1 MKEGLTAVFARLI
14 AATGPISIAHYMAEA
29 NARYYGSRD
38 PLGAAGDFVTAPE
51 ISQMFGELI
60 GLWLTDIWQRAGRP
74 EDACYV
80 ELGPGRGTL
89 ARDALRAAG
98 RAGLVPE
105 VHFVETSPALTD
117 LQRAAHPGA
126 VWHHDLSG
134 LPTDKPLL
142 IVANEFLDALP
153 VRQLVRTASGW
164 RERMVGLDA
173 DGAFIPVAGT
183 RPIDMAVPERFS
195 DVGEGAIVEASP
207 AAATIVQ
214 EVAGRLAAQGG
225 AALFIDYGYVEPQL
239 GSTLQA
245 IRVHRKVDV
254 FAEPGEA
261 DLTAHVDFATLAEVA
276 EQAGARWLGTSTQ
289 GQWLAALGIGAR
301 AGSLARAAPHAAEAI
316 EEATIRLT
324 APAEMGTLFKV
335 MGLAAPGWPDGAGL
349 HRVTQKAAD

>member
-1 MKEGLTAVFARLI
+1 MTEGLTAVFARLI

-60 GLWLTDIWQRAGRP
+60 GLWLADLWQRAGRP
-74 EDACYV
+74 EGACYV

-89 ARDALRAAG
+89 ARDALRAARRG
-98 RAGLVPE
+98 GLCPE
-105 VHFVETSPALTD
+105 VHFVETSPALKA
-117 LQRAAHPGA
+117 LQEAAHPGA

-173 DGAFIPVAGT
+173 DGAFLPVAGT
-183 RPIDMAVPERFS
+183 RPMDAAVPERFATAA
-195 DVGEGAIVEASP
+195 EGAIVEASP

-225 AALFIDYGYVEPQL
+225 AALLIDYGYAEPQL

-245 IRVHRKVDV
+245 VRAHRKVDV
-254 FAEPGEA
+254 FAAPGEA
-261 DLTAHVDFATLAEVA
+261 DLTAHVDFATLGEVA

-289 GQWLAALGIGAR
+289 GHWLAALGIGAR
-301 AGSLARAAPHAAEAI
+301 AGSLARAAPQAAEAI
-316 EEATIRLT
+316 EAATIRLT
-324 APAEMGTLFKV
+324 APAEMGALFKV

-349 HRVTQKAAD
+349 HRVI